1 MTIRDFQNQ
10 IVAALNGVAELTR
23 HGCKVFAED
32 MLTTQNDLNNAV
44 ATAGK
49 VAVVV
54 VTPRI
59 ERNGAG
65 GSDGGFP
72 SGVTLRVAC
81 IEAPAQRSKRNGFT
95 ALAAAEAVAR
105 ALDSAETV
113 WLSIAQTADAQRGVE
128 TATAEFGATMALG
141 DFPEDPEVPEQ
152 PGE

>member
-1 MTIRDFQNQ
+1 MTIRDFQSQ
-10 IVAALNGVAELTR
+10 VATELGAVAALVQN
-23 HGCKVFAED
+23 GCKVFAED
-32 MLTTQNDLNNAV
+32 LLTAQNALNNAV

-49 VAVVV
+49 IAVVV

-95 ALAAAEAVAR
+95 ALDAAEAVAH
-105 ALDSAETV
+105 ALDSASTC
-113 WLSIAQTADAQRGVE
+113 WLSIEQTADESRGVV
-128 TATAEFGATMALG
+128 TATAEFETTMLLQRQQQAST
-141 DFPEDPEVPEQ
+141 P
-152 PGE
+152 